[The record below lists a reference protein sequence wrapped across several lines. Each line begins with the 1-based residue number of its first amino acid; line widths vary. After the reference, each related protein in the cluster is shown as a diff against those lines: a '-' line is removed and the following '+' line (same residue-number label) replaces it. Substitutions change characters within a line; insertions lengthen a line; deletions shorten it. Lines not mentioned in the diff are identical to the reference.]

1 MTIILLVFL
10 VIVCVGVGLLLWQ
23 VMQLKQ
29 QQTALSQ
36 QSVENLDSLVQ
47 KAFGMSANV
56 IAEQSK
62 SILASERDTIKVDL
76 ANKQQMM
83 EKLVSQLREEIKPR
97 QDEVRVLDRDRIKQF
112 SELTSALTEHR
123 KLTDELKTSTQQLA
137 TVLSNNQLR
146 GEWGERIIEDLL
158 RSNGLV
164 EGVHYRRQQFLHGST
179 TLKPDITL
187 LLPDKRVVPV
197 DAKFPYQEIQKM
209 VLAES
214 KALKATHLKQFES
227 DIRIKVAKVAQYI
240 DPAALTLDYAIM
252 FVPNEMIFSFL
263 NQRLPQVIDE
273 ALAKRVMIVSPF
285 TFLIVARTVMESYR
299 NFMIGDKLK
308 EVVRY
313 VDEFSKE
320 WGSYKEEFAKFGR
333 SIETLKGGYEKLTT
347 TRTKQLDRKIERINS
362 YRSGSL
368 AEPANLT
375 LIDEAEPVN
384 DQD

>member
-1 MTIILLVFL
+1 MTIILLFL
-10 VIVCVGVGLLLWQ
+10 LVVLCAGMGVLAWQ
-23 VMQLKQ
+23 IIRLNQLQ
-29 QQTALSQ
+29 QQ
-36 QSVENLDSLVQ
+36 QSTHATENLESLVQ
-47 KAFGMSANV
+47 KAFGMSANS
-56 IAEQSK
+56 IAQQSK
-62 SILASERDTIKVDL
+62 AILASERDTIKVDL
-76 ANKQQMM
+76 ANKQQML
-83 EKLVSQLREEIKPR
+83 EKLVAQLRDDLKIR
-97 QDEVRVLDRDRIKQF
+97 QDEVRSLDRDRLKQF
-112 SELTSALTEHR
+112 AELTTALTEHR
-123 KLTDELKTSTQQLA
+123 KLTDELKTTTQQLA

-164 EGVHYRRQQFLHGST
+164 EGVHYVRQQFLQGST

-187 LLPDKRVVPV
+187 LLPDKRVVSV

-209 VLAES
+209 VLTEN
-214 KALKATHLKQFES
+214 KALKAGHLKQFES
-227 DIRIKVAKVAQYI
+227 DIRTKVNKVAQYI
-240 DPAALTLDYAIM
+240 DPAAATLDYAIM

-308 EVVRY
+308 EVVQY
-313 VDEFSKE
+313 VDEFAKE
-320 WGSYKEEFAKFGR
+320 WGIYKEEFAKFGR

-347 TRTKQLDRKIERINS
+347 TRVKQLDRKLEHIDS

-368 AEPANLT
+368 VAAAKSTP
-375 LIDEAEPVN
+375 LIEPVMEEE
-384 DQD
+384 

>member
-1 MTIILLVFL
+1 MTTILVILLGIVSLGMVVL
-10 VIVCVGVGLLLWQ
+10 VWQ
-23 VMQLKQ
+23 VLQLKQ
-29 QQTALSQ
+29 QQSQ
-36 QSVENLDSLVQ
+36 LNEQSMGNLDAMVQ
-47 KAFGMSANV
+47 RAFGMSANV
-56 IAEQSK
+56 IAEQSR
-62 SILASERDTIKVDL
+62 SILAGERDTIKVDL

-83 EKLVSQLREEIKPR
+83 EKMVAQLREELQAR
-97 QDEVRVLDRDRIKQF
+97 QDEVRSLDRDRIKQF
-112 SELTSALTEHR
+112 SELTTALTEHR

-158 RSNGLV
+158 QSNGLV
-164 EGVHYRRQQFLHGST
+164 ENVHYLRQQFLQGST

-209 VLAES
+209 VLAEG
-214 KALKATHLKQFES
+214 KALKAAHLKQFEA
-227 DIRIKVAKVAQYI
+227 DIRVKVAKVAQYI
-240 DPAALTLDYAIM
+240 DPASSTLDYAIM

-320 WGSYKEEFAKFGR
+320 WQVYKDEFAKFGR
-333 SIETLKGGYEKLTT
+333 SIETLRGGYEKLTT
-347 TRTKQLDRKIERINS
+347 TRAKQLDRKIDRINS

-368 AEPANLT
+368 AKATQQT
-375 LIDEAEPVN
+375 LIEAVENPEGE
-384 DQD
+384 

>member
-1 MTIILLVFL
+1 MTTILLIFL
-10 VIVCVGVGLLLWQ
+10 LAISVGLGILVWL
-23 VMQLKQ
+23 VMQLQKQ
-29 QQTALSQ
+29 QAILRE
-36 QSVENLDSLVQ
+36 QSNENIDALVQ
-47 KAFGMSANV
+47 KVFGMSANM

-62 SILASERDTIKVDL
+62 SILASERNTITVDL

-83 EKLVSQLREEIKPR
+83 EKLVSQLRDELKTR
-97 QDEVRVLDRDRIKQF
+97 QEEVRSLDRDRVKQF
-112 SELTSALTEHR
+112 AELTSALTEHR
-123 KLTDELKTSTQQLA
+123 KLTDELKTTTQQLA

-164 EGVHYRRQQFLHGST
+164 EGVHYYRQQFLQGST

-187 LLPDKRVVPV
+187 VLPDKRVVPV

-227 DIRIKVAKVAQYI
+227 DIRVKITKVAQYI
-240 DPAALTLDYAIM
+240 DPSAQTLDYAIL

-308 EVVRY
+308 EVVQY
-313 VDEFSKE
+313 VDDFSKE
-320 WGSYKEEFAKFGR
+320 WGVYKEEFAKFGR
-333 SIETLKGGYEKLTT
+333 SIETLRGGYEKLTT
-347 TRTKQLDRKIERINS
+347 TRVKQLDRKLERIDS

-368 AEPANLT
+368 STQTRQRIEST
-375 LIDEAEPVN
+375 LDSDN
-384 DQD
+384 

>member
-1 MTIILLVFL
+1 MTTILVILLGIVSLGMVVL
-10 VIVCVGVGLLLWQ
+10 VWQ
-23 VMQLKQ
+23 VLQLKQ
-29 QQTALSQ
+29 QQSQ
-36 QSVENLDSLVQ
+36 SNEQSMRNLDAMVQ
-47 KAFGMSANV
+47 RVFGMSANA
-56 IAEQSK
+56 IAEQSR
-62 SILASERDTIKVDL
+62 SILAGERDTIKVDL
-76 ANKQQMM
+76 ANKQHMM
-83 EKLVSQLREEIKPR
+83 EKMVAQLREELQAR
-97 QDEVRVLDRDRIKQF
+97 QDEVRSLDRDRIKQF
-112 SELTSALTEHR
+112 SELTTALTEHR

-158 RSNGLV
+158 QSNGLV
-164 EGVHYRRQQFLHGST
+164 ENVHYLRQQFLQGST

-209 VLAES
+209 VLAEG
-214 KALKATHLKQFES
+214 KALKAAHLKQFEA
-227 DIRIKVAKVAQYI
+227 DIRVKVAKVAQYI
-240 DPAALTLDYAIM
+240 DPASSTLDYAIM

-320 WGSYKEEFAKFGR
+320 WQVYKDEFAKFGR
-333 SIETLKGGYEKLTT
+333 SIETLRGGYEKLTT
-347 TRTKQLDRKIERINS
+347 TRAKQLDRKIDRINS

-368 AEPANLT
+368 AKATQQT
-375 LIDEAEPVN
+375 LIEAVENPEGE
-384 DQD
+384 

>member
-1 MTIILLVFL
+1 MTIILLIFL
-10 VIVCVGVGLLLWQ
+10 VVMSAGVGVLVWQ
-23 VMQLKQ
+23 VTQLRKQ
-29 QQTALSQ
+29 QAKLSE
-36 QSVENLDSLVQ
+36 QSAENLDSLVQ

-76 ANKQQMM
+76 ANKQQMI
-83 EKLVSQLREEIKPR
+83 EKLVSQLKEDLKTR
-97 QDEVRVLDRDRIKQF
+97 QDEVRLLDRDRIKQF
-112 SELTSALTEHR
+112 AELTTALTEHR

-164 EGVHYRRQQFLHGST
+164 EGIHYLRQQFLQGSS

-227 DIRIKVAKVAQYI
+227 DIRTKVAKVAQYI
-240 DPAALTLDYAIM
+240 DPSAQTLDYAIM

-320 WGSYKEEFAKFGR
+320 WGIYKEEFAKFGR

-347 TRTKQLDRKIERINS
+347 TRSKQLDRKIERINS

-368 AEPANLT
+368 ADSSSLPLLDAADPKLDT
-375 LIDEAEPVN
+375 
-384 DQD
+384 